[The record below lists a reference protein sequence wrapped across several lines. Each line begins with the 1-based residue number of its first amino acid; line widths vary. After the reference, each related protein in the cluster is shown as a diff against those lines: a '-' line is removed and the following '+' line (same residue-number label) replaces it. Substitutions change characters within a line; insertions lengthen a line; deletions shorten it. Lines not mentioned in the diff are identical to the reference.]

1 MHTYIHTYIH
11 LYAHLHTNCIEKFM
25 ETYIHTYIQTYYIY
39 TYVYINVRT
48 YIHTYIRSNIYTPT
62 KPNNLTRKCFSVCE
76 VIGTQDSI
84 FRVAPP
90 GTGAG
95 SEDAREAY
103 LGMGSP
109 CM

>member
-1 MHTYIHTYIH
+1 M
-11 LYAHLHTNCIEKFM
+11 YA
-25 ETYIHTYIQTYYIY
+25 
-39 TYVYINVRT
+39 RT